1 MWIVAAAVVLIVLV
15 VVVRLAS
22 RHPKGDDLTSVR
34 SYHTALGTLEQL
46 SDRTSR
52 SSIKVVSPR
61 DETGDTYVR
70 PRPAS
75 DRSGPGAPIPP
86 LPVRGNEEF
95 PDPETPLIFDDARP
109 RERAPREA
117 TGTGGPS
124 FRTPRAQ
131 RQALDSMNHRPRRVM
146 SVLIVVAALVLF
158 GVLAYV
164 GSHRSNSGKTTK
176 AAGGTTSSTGGS
188 HPTTTTPSH
197 LTTTTAAK
205 SATTTTTKPA
215 KKTKPVPTTLPT
227 QVVATASTT
236 SSATYPVPGS
246 SASYQVTVTA
256 TGTIWVS
263 ATTMATGATLWAGK
277 LEAGA
282 VQNIQATGAIEVQLG
297 TPTATIALNQIPVVF
312 PTPLRSP
319 FVATFQPTT
328 TSAATPTTTAPSSTA
343 TSTAAP

>member
-22 RHPKGDDLTSVR
+22 RRPKGDDLTSVR
-34 SYHTALGTLEQL
+34 SYHSALGTLEHL

-61 DETGDTYVR
+61 DETGDSYVR
-70 PRPAS
+70 PRSSS
-75 DRSGPGAPIPP
+75 DSMPGASGRSVPPI
-86 LPVRGNEEF
+86 PVRGNEDF

-117 TGTGGPS
+117 VGTGGPG

-164 GSHRSNSGKTTK
+164 GSHRSNSGKQAKADGATSTTTG
-176 AAGGTTSSTGGS
+176 AHSSTTATGALGS
-188 HPTTTTPSH
+188 
-197 LTTTTAAK
+197 TTTAPR
-205 SATTTTTKPA
+205 STTTTTKPQ
-215 KKTKPVPTTLPT
+215 KKAKPVPTTVPT
-227 QVVATASTT
+227 QIVATTSTST
-236 SSATYPVPGS
+236 SATYPVS
-246 SASYQVTVTA
+246 AASYEVTVSA
-256 TGTIWVS
+256 TGPIWVS
-263 ATTMATGATLWAGK
+263 ATTVATGSTLWAGK

-282 VQNIQATGAIEVQLG
+282 VQNIQATGPIEVQLG
-297 TPTATIALNQIPVVF
+297 TPAATLTMNQIPVVL
-312 PTPLRSP
+312 PTPVRTP

-328 TSAATPTTTAPSSTA
+328 TATTTPASTTPTTAP
-343 TSTAAP
+343 